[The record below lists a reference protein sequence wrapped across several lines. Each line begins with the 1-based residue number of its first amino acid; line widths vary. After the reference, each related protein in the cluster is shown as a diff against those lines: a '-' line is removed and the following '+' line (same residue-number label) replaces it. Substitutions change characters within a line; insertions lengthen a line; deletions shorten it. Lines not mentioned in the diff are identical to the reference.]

1 MKKEILNKERS
12 IKTKTHQQRGATK
25 VHQNGITLI
34 ALIITIIIMLILAG
48 VVTNLTIGENGLF
61 NISKQAGED
70 YKIASIKEKVE
81 QEILVLQ
88 AGKIEKNEKLTIE
101 QALVGIKETGIFSEI
116 DLAEEIGIADGY
128 IIKLG
133 YDFWDNVI
141 IEGINKDREIRINTS
156 TEPEG
161 YTNGNVI
168 IDISVK
174 SKNVTVSNIEVP
186 SEMIKKEDGTYEVT
200 KNGTYIIK
208 VTLDN
213 GETLEKEIKISTID
227 KLPPKDFEITATST
241 RTGININGATKDQ
254 EETTEN
260 TSSGIDHYEY
270 FVKKSTDKKYTKYET
285 KTVEVEGGVTYNIYV
300 ISYDKA
306 GNRTQSNTITLEKIT
321 PPASNYGQGE
331 KVNYTANGI
340 SDWEIFYKNEE
351 TNEIFIIASDYL
363 LNQKLPS
370 ETQMSKVG
378 TYRAQWPKT
387 EPSYIEITD
396 QVKNKYMMNLN
407 TSISNENVKCMSRLL
422 DTSIWNDFVRNDLQE
437 KGVTAIGGPTLEM
450 WVASW
455 NDWYPEDPL
464 SCNTSNSYG
473 YYLGIGTNSGT
484 STYIS
489 DTDMKKKEGYRN
501 RMYYPYTGKTSDG
514 CKGYWVVAPSAMYK
528 YDLFGV
534 ECAGYIKPEEFY
546 MEGLSIRPVICL
558 TTNVDLTYNN
568 VTGMWDIN

>member
-1 MKKEILNKERS
+1 MKKEILKRNVHNLH
-12 IKTKTHQQRGATK
+12 KTTHKYQKG
-25 VHQNGITLI
+25 VTLVS
-34 ALIITIIIMLILAG
+34 LIITVILMFILVG
-48 VVTNLTIGENGLF
+48 VVLNITIGENGLF
-61 NISKQAGED
+61 KIAKQAVQKYTVEEIRERIEIE
-70 YKIASIKEKVE
+70 IANIIAKETALGNDITIE
-81 QEILVLQ
+81 HVLQ
-88 AGKIEKNEKLTIE
+88 ELLDNEAFESIDKKEHIGNIEEYEVKLKQNGDGSIVIEGVEK
-101 QALVGIKETGIFSEI
+101 ATGIRMTYT
-116 DLAEEIGIADGY
+116 LNP
-128 IIKLG
+128 K
-133 YDFWDNVI
+133 
-141 IEGINKDREIRINTS
+141 
-156 TEPEG
+156 G
-161 YTNGNVI
+161 YTNAEQVSILFKVQGKVN
-168 IDISVK
+168 K
-174 SKNVTVSNIEVP
+174 VTKP
-186 SEMIKKEDGTYEVT
+186 DGLIVYPTKDCVALDYPVD
-200 KNGTYIIK
+200 KNGTYLFIVENTEGISI
-208 VTLDN
+208 
-213 GETLEKEIKISTID
+213 EKQVIVDTID
-227 KLPPKDFEITATST
+227 RLPPKDFEITATST

-270 FVKKSTDKKYTKYET
+270 FVKKSTDKKYTRYET

-363 LNQKLPS
+363 LNRKLPS

-422 DTSIWNDFVRNDLQE
+422 DTSIWNDFVINDLQE

-450 WVASW
+450 WIASW

-473 YYLGIGTNSGT
+473 YYLSTGTNSGT
-484 STYIS
+484 SEYIS
-489 DTDMKKKEGYRN
+489 DTVMKKKEGYRN
-501 RMYYPYTGKTSDG
+501 KMYYPYTGKNSDG
-514 CKGYWVVAPSAMYK
+514 CKGYWIVAPSAKYK
-528 YDLFGV
+528 YDLFGI
-534 ECAGYIKPEEFY
+534 ECTGIIKYEEFY

-558 TTNVDLTYNN
+558 NTNVDLTYNN